1 MTADWR
7 PRNAPAHSGTLTRMD
22 GFEFNKIA
30 GAVLSAMLVIAG
42 GRVLLDMAM
51 PHHGPE
57 KPGWALPVTEAKAK
71 TAAPEAAFDVASV
84 LGLLPKANA
93 DAGADIFKKCMAC
106 HTGNKDG
113 KNLVGPNLWGI
124 VGRKTASAAHFEA
137 RYSEAMK
144 GHAGE
149 WTFER
154 LASTC
159 TNPLRRCPATRWCL
173 PAFPITP
180 TWPTCSPTCASCPTA
195 RRRCRR
201 RSRRRDA
208 CSPRPLASSAGTSS
222 PRSPR
227 GGREGNAP
235 FKSLI
240 AKDNLAW
247 AYPSPLTN
255 EKD

>member
-1 MTADWR
+1 
-7 PRNAPAHSGTLTRMD
+7 MD

-71 TAAPEAAFDVASV
+71 SAAPEAAFDVASV

-106 HTGNKDG
+106 HTGNKGD

-124 VGRKTASAAHFEA
+124 VGRKTASAPGFEA

-154 LASTC
+154 LAKYLH
-159 TNPLRRCPATRWCL
+159 NPAQEVPGNKMVFAGIPDNTDLADLLVYLRKLSDSPAAL
-173 PAFPITP
+173 PT
-180 TWPTCSPTCASCPTA
+180 
-195 RRRCRR
+195 
-201 RSRRRDA
+201 
-208 CSPRPLASSAGTSS
+208 
-222 PRSPR
+222 
-227 GGREGNAP
+227 
-235 FKSLI
+235 K
-240 AKDNLAW
+240 
-247 AYPSPLTN
+247 
-255 EKD
+255 